1 MNKDN
6 FYEHDFKNKYM
17 VFLACSLIVFFSLRG
32 WFVINLNIPT
42 SLIYPFSSMIMTLIS
57 FYSFYN
63 IHIFNDKTLFSLKRL
78 FLINIFFGMYFIFAE
93 IFLGLISISLVYVF
107 IAPYLLFFLI
117 RIPVSSSHIT
127 IFIISAGLCFSVLSN
142 YYYVLSG
149 SGYDYIRQY
158 NMILRPELGE
168 YNISR
173 SGDFIRVG
181 GYTGSYHDSAHIFG
195 MLTSFF
201 YTYFLINKRF
211 KYLIFSILTLICLL
225 MTLSAANIL
234 ITIFCCVLATIYIL
248 IKQRSLAIYAFIF
261 IFILSIY
268 LIFPMFPILTGFLD
282 RVGSQGDYEGMT
294 NALSLDMLGSI
305 HFWFGHGYT
314 FDSEFL
320 ITEVALVKGIHQFGL
335 IVAIIIYSVL
345 LYPIW
350 FYVRNPNILFKN
362 LPYLVPIL
370 FGFMSLLHYGS
381 LFKITNIGI
390 FYLFYALFFKTSLIE
405 LSKKTILKS

>member
-1 MNKDN
+1 
-6 FYEHDFKNKYM
+6 
-17 VFLACSLIVFFSLRG
+17 
-32 WFVINLNIPT
+32 
-42 SLIYPFSSMIMTLIS
+42 
-57 FYSFYN
+57 
-63 IHIFNDKTLFSLKRL
+63 
-78 FLINIFFGMYFIFAE
+78 
-93 IFLGLISISLVYVF
+93 
-107 IAPYLLFFLI
+107 
-117 RIPVSSSHIT
+117 
-127 IFIISAGLCFSVLSN
+127 
-142 YYYVLSG
+142 
-149 SGYDYIRQY
+149 
-158 NMILRPELGE
+158 
-168 YNISR
+168 
-173 SGDFIRVG
+173 
-181 GYTGSYHDSAHIFG
+181 
-195 MLTSFF
+195 
-201 YTYFLINKRF
+201 
-211 KYLIFSILTLICLL
+211 
-225 MTLSAANIL
+225 
-234 ITIFCCVLATIYIL
+234 
-248 IKQRSLAIYAFIF
+248 
-261 IFILSIY
+261 
-268 LIFPMFPILTGFLD
+268 MFPILTGFLD